1 MGEIFALLRLDRLYF
16 AGVVGLQHDASPIL
30 CVDERE
36 PPSVALQVTERID
49 KIFLCHA
56 QKLCNGCNIRI
67 CQADISLPAA
77 AGTTTLTS
85 MYNGG

>member
-1 MGEIFALLRLDRLYF
+1 MGKILALLRLDRLYF
-16 AGVVGLQHDASPIL
+16 AGVVGLQHDTGPIL
-30 CVDERE
+30 SINERE
-36 PPSVALQVTERID
+36 STSVALQVTERID

-56 QKLCNGCNIRI
+56 QELSNGCNICI

-77 AGTTTLTS
+77 AGSATLAS